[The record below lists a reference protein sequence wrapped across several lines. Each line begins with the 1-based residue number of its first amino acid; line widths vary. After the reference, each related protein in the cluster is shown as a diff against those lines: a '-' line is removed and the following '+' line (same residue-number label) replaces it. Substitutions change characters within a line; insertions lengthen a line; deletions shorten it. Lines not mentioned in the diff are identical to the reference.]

1 MYLHV
6 TNTKSWYWQIA
17 INISTQGEVIDIKN
31 MFHIL

>member
-17 INISTQGEVIDIKN
+17 INITQGEVIDIKN